1 MDSCYRVD
9 YSCRMYHSKSTITL
23 EGKKKLPNKY
33 IDIDNYLW
41 TNGNTDSEEDIYKEI
56 KTRSAV
62 IDDKNKKL
70 DNYYNRI
77 TAWLAIGGILFILG
91 FVFVNLVFAQNE
103 QYIIQKETNTQT
115 ISSAEKI
122 IGAVKIIQKDTLN
135 SFQIQQSINTD
146 NGK

>member
-1 MDSCYRVD
+1 MKAKRN
-9 YSCRMYHSKSTITL
+9 CRTNIS
-23 EGKKKLPNKY
+23 
-33 IDIDNYLW
+33 DIDNYLW

>member
-1 MDSCYRVD
+1 M
-9 YSCRMYHSKSTITL
+9 
-23 EGKKKLPNKY
+23 
-33 IDIDNYLW
+33 IDNYLW

-70 DNYYNRI
+70 DNYYNRL

>member
-1 MDSCYRVD
+1 
-9 YSCRMYHSKSTITL
+9 MYI
-23 EGKKKLPNKY
+23 
-33 IDIDNYLW
+33 
-41 TNGNTDSEEDIYKEI
+41 
-56 KTRSAV
+56 V
-62 IDDKNKKL
+62 IL
-70 DNYYNRI
+70 DNYYNRL